1 MGRKKPITYEA
12 VTSFIVGSRSEQF
25 IHMLRCV
32 SKNKFFIGPK
42 QDVNGLWPAESL
54 FHLTLTITPSFMVTS
69 AYQRWGCGN
78 HGPSQN
84 SVPFSLGVPRPGA

>member
-12 VTSFIVGSRSEQF
+12 VTSFIVGSRLLTSHSRSEQF

-69 AYQRWGCGN
+69 AYQR
-78 HGPSQN
+78 
-84 SVPFSLGVPRPGA
+84 